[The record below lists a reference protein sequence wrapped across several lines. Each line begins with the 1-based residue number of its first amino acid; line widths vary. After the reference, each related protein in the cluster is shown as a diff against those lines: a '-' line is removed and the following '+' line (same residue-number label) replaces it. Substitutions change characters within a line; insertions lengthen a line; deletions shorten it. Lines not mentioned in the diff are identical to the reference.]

1 MNTAAI
7 IVFVGL
13 LVFVAHLFEKIF
25 EETKIPDV
33 LLLIILGVLIGPVFN
48 FINISDFGLAGPIF
62 ITLALVVILF
72 QGGTKLKLE
81 SLGRSA
87 GGAAGLTFVS
97 FILTSLSTAGI
108 TYLLTDLG
116 IVRAAMLGAII
127 GGTSSAIVI
136 PLVRQ
141 LEMREESS
149 IIMQLESA
157 LSDVLAIVV
166 GLAFLDAYILGEF
179 NFLFVIE
186 RIFTSFLVAGLMGF
200 AAGIVWSILLD
211 KVRHIKDS
219 IFTTPAFV
227 FVIFGLVEFL
237 GYSGA
242 IAALAFGITLGNV
255 QALKLPLISRYTP
268 LKALSLSKRESAFF
282 SEIVFLVKT
291 FFFLYMGISMQFE
304 NTTSVLIGL
313 LLALVIVFVRVV
325 AVRVSVTKSTPAF
338 DASLMSV
345 IVPKG
350 LAAAVLASIPLQL
363 GVPYGDIIQNITYAV
378 ILFTIVLTS
387 IMVFLVEKTKVYK
400 FYQKIFANYGQ
411 QAVESTVVNQI

>member
-1 MNTAAI
+1 MTAAI

-33 LLLIILGVLIGPVFN
+33 FLLIILGVLMGPVFN
-48 FINISDFGLAGPIF
+48 FIDVSSFGLAGPLF

-72 QGGTKLKLE
+72 QGGTKLRLE
-81 SLGRSA
+81 SLGKSA

-97 FILTSLSTAGI
+97 FILTSLSAAAI
-108 TYLLTDLG
+108 SYFLTDLD
-116 IVRAAMLGAII
+116 IVRAGMFGAIV

-149 IIMQLESA
+149 TLMQLESA

-166 GLAFLDAYILGEF
+166 SLAFLDAYLLGEF
-179 NFLFVIE
+179 NFAFVIE
-186 RIFTSFLVAGLMGF
+186 RILTSFLVAALMGF
-200 AAGIVWSILLD
+200 AAGIIWSILLD

-227 FVIFGLVEFL
+227 FVIFGLVELF
-237 GYSGA
+237 GFSGA
-242 IAALAFGITLGNV
+242 IASLAFGITLGNV

-268 LKALSLSKRESAFF
+268 LKALSLSKRENAFF
-282 SEIVFLVKT
+282 SEVVFLVKT
-291 FFFLYMGISMQFE
+291 FFFVYMGLSMQFE
-304 NTTSVLIGL
+304 NLSSVLIGFL
-313 LLALVIVFVRVV
+313 IAFVMVVIRPF
-325 AVRVSVTKSTPAF
+325 AVRVSITKATPAF

-363 GVPYGDIIQNITYAV
+363 GVPHGEVIQNITYAV
-378 ILFTIVLTS
+378 ILFSIVLTS
-387 IMVFLVEKTKVYK
+387 IMVFLVEKTVVFK
-400 FYQKIFANYGQ
+400 FYQRIFASYGQ
-411 QAVESTVVNQI
+411 QAVQPPSVNQA